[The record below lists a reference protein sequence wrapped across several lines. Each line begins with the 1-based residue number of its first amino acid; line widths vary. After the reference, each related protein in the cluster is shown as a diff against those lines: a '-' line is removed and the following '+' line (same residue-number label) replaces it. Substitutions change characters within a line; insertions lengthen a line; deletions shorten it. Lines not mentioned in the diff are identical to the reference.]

1 MLEFPEHAKSKLPDH
16 QDARKPEQNVA
27 RSYIK
32 GWALERPPLAEATWH
47 HAVSRVA
54 TLIWEDAET
63 QAMHP
68 LPRLLAHAL
77 AEVADWCSGGTHFQI
92 VVFWGH

>member
-68 LPRLLAHAL
+68 LPRLLAHPQCRDTTTRHL
-77 AEVADWCSGGTHFQI
+77 MNRERPRKNPQ
-92 VVFWGH
+92 